1 MYVLC
6 VFDYHDQCICLLSQV
21 IEEALSRFR
30 LDAEDKNKYQLV
42 KLSLDSGR
50 GGFPRLS
57 AFSRLW
63 QRWVY

>member
-1 MYVLC
+1 MC
-6 VFDYHDQCICLLSQV
+6 QV

-50 GGFPRLS
+50 GEFIILS
-57 AFSRLW
+57 SSLETLVKVSF
-63 QRWVY
+63 